1 MTPAPEVTLP
11 TGQNLA
17 RRVGLN
23 SSRVWADSAVESPVE
38 LAELDPRVG
47 SRVGASRVGESDS
60 ESDSE
65 SGSESES
72 DSAPSRAPTRLR
84 LGLRLGDL
92 GAESDATPEP
102 GIYLLVD

>member
-23 SSRVWADSAVESPVE
+23 SSRVWADSAVE

-102 GIYLLVD
+102 GIYLLVN